1 MGRVR
6 TKRPVVLPGWLT
18 AATAAIAD
26 APDDTALEAALA
38 TFGPPYG
45 FERAEERSLYSW
57 VDVLNRLDD
66 VLERYALASPTVVAT
81 LTRPLG
87 REAAGGAGAAGDPPS
102 AGASPPGEGGG
113 AWGGPRGG
121 VPAGDALGG
130 GARIACAAGW
140 GRRRAH
146 RRYAGRRQ
154 CTPRCCR
161 RRDGPWQRRC
171 GPACGGRGWHRRER
185 GRVIASPPP
194 PFPLSGRPVGPVG
207 RPGACR
213 LPSARASRHVRHQEC
228 VQ

>member
-66 VLERYALASPTVVAT
+66 VLERYALASSTVVAT

-102 AGASPPGEGGG
+102 AGASPPGGGG
-113 AWGGPRGG
+113 APGGAPGGGSLPATPSEG
-121 VPAGDALGG
+121 VPASPAPPGG
-130 GARIACAAGW
+130 VAAAPTAGTLAAAGAPPVAAAAAMAR
-140 GRRRAH
+140 GSGA
-146 RRYAGRRQ
+146 AG
-154 CTPRCCR
+154 PPVADA
-161 RRDGPWQRRC
+161 DGID
-171 GPACGGRGWHRRER
+171 GSA
-185 GRVIASPPP
+185 AASSPPP
-194 PFPLSGRPVGPVG
+194 PPLPPLRPSRRTGWQTW
-207 RPGACR
+207 R
-213 LPSARASRHVRHQEC
+213 LPPP
-228 VQ
+228 

>member
-102 AGASPPGEGGG
+102 AGASPPGGGG
-113 AWGGPRGG
+113 RLGGP
-121 VPAGDALGG
+121 PGG
-130 GARIACAAGW
+130 G
-140 GRRRAH
+140 
-146 RRYAGRRQ
+146 
-154 CTPRCCR
+154 PCR
-161 RRDGPWQRRC
+161 RRPRRGC
-171 GPACGGRGWHRRER
+171 PHRLRR
-185 GRVIASPPP
+185 RVGSPPRP
-194 PFPLSGRPVGPVG
+194 PPVRWPPPVHPPLLPPPRWPVAAAL
-207 RPGACR
+207 RAR
-213 LPSARASRHVRHQEC
+213 LWRTRMA
-228 VQ
+228 